1 MPVHHSHKSV
11 SVLHYQVN
19 SNIPFITGF
28 NVNDTID
35 NNLSK
40 CISGA
45 SDFFHTYRD
54 AFLCLLGSN
63 KDIAFVKHDINNDG
77 GMSMEIMV

>member
-1 MPVHHSHKSV
+1 M
-11 SVLHYQVN
+11 
-19 SNIPFITGF
+19 
-28 NVNDTID
+28 NDTID

-40 CISGA
+40 CIDGA

-77 GMSMEIMV
+77 GMCENYGIKYHIKLVINDKIQAYSHCQPGDSNDV